1 VALIFSI
8 SIAQS
13 RNLAT
18 QQSRNLATQ
27 QSRNL
32 ATQQSRNLAKQQ
44 LRNLATQQSR
54 KFEAIVSICSQKD
67 LGIYWLMFVSLE
79 TRFVKSWSR

>member
-1 VALIFSI
+1 L
-8 SIAQS
+8 
-13 RNLAT
+13 RNHAT
-18 QQSRNLATQ
+18 LQRNNHATLQ
-27 QSRNL
+27 LNNH
-32 ATQQSRNLAKQQ
+32 ATLRPQQSRNLAKQQ
-44 LRNLATQQSR
+44 LCNLATQQSR